1 MWKYVSRRIR
11 DVYDK
16 TAGILEVRR
25 TWNCG
30 PGERFC
36 AENPPEDGVGA
47 SNDGDNGKRYCL
59 LHAFRPSQ
67 LDGHSRKEYG
77 TGSNQSEREGFKRK
91 EHHQPRLE
99 HSWIGAITWTSAI
112 ICGWYTSQ
120 LLCLYRRTQRV
131 EYPGGR
137 CYQSPLLRTV
147 AEQNGLSLLHCR
159 VLSEYFRQ
167 RSTTVPSVFAIEQ
180 RSPSSDCASIG
191 RTPAH
196 GLSFG
201 GFGGLPFSEFVD
213 YTDSREALRQNFAFR
228 INNDRKPAISVAVP
242 EASRGTVLQ
251 PSATPTVEPPQ
262 RTPETIESAVGNLLN
277 VLGEIEYHL
286 GCQNLEQGEYSAAV
300 SHLKL
305 GTSHQHAG
313 AAFNL
318 GVCYEQG
325 YGLPK
330 DLRMALEC
338 YQLAAE
344 QGHPQALYNL
354 GVFYARGSAGLR
366 PSRSMAKKYFVAA
379 AELGLEEAI
388 RALGPKYRQAR
399 KPSMEIPVQGF
410 EVTSI
415 PDAERQFSLVNVEQ
429 FHPAKRI
436 EEWTNMPLQPVAACG

>member
-11 DVYDK
+11 DVYDR

-36 AENPPEDGVGA
+36 AENPPEEGVGA
-47 SNDGDNGKRYCL
+47 SKDGGNGKRFCL
-59 LHAFRPSQ
+59 LQKVRPNQ
-67 LDGHSRKEYG
+67 LDGHTRKEYG
-77 TGSNQSEREGFKRK
+77 TGSNQSEQEGFKRK

-137 CYQSPLLRTV
+137 CYQSPLLRTA

-167 RSTTVPSVFAIEQ
+167 RTTTVPSVFPIEP
-180 RSPSSDCASIG
+180 RSSSSDCASIG
-191 RTPAH
+191 REPAH
-196 GLSFG
+196 GPSFASFG
-201 GFGGLPFSEFVD
+201 GPPFSEFVD
-213 YTDSREALRQNFAFR
+213 YTDSRQSLRQNFTFR
-228 INNDRKPAISVAVP
+228 INNDRKPTGSVAVP
-242 EASRGTVLQ
+242 DPSPSRVHQ
-251 PSATPTVEPPQ
+251 PSVTPTVELQ
-262 RTPETIESAVGNLLN
+262 QHEPETIESAIGNLLN
-277 VLGEIEYHL
+277 VLGEIEYQL

-388 RALGPKYRQAR
+388 RALGPKYQPARQ
-399 KPSMEIPVQGF
+399 PSMAMPVPSF
-410 EVTSI
+410 EKASI
-415 PDAERQFSLVNVEQ
+415 SDNERQFSLVNVDQ
-429 FHPAKRI
+429 FHPTKRI
-436 EEWTNMPLQPVAACG
+436 EEWTNMSLRNVSAHG

>member
-11 DVYDK
+11 DVYDR

-36 AENPPEDGVGA
+36 AENPPEEGAGA
-47 SNDGDNGKRYCL
+47 SNEESHGKRFCL
-59 LHAFRPSQ
+59 LQAVRPSQ
-67 LDGHSRKEYG
+67 LDGHTRKEYG

-120 LLCLYRRTQRV
+120 LLCLYRRTQH
-131 EYPGGR
+131 PGGR
-137 CYQSPLLRTV
+137 CYQSPLLRTA

-167 RSTTVPSVFAIEQ
+167 QTTTLPSVFSIES
-180 RSPSSDCASIG
+180 RSSSSDSISLG
-191 RTPAH
+191 RKSAH
-196 GLSFG
+196 GSSFASFG
-201 GFGGLPFSEFVD
+201 GIPLSEFVD
-213 YTDSREALRQNFAFR
+213 YTDGHQALRQNFAFR
-228 INNDRKPAISVAVP
+228 VNNDRKPTVSVAVP
-242 EASRGTVLQ
+242 GPSSGTVHH
-251 PSATPTVEPPQ
+251 PSATSSIEQ
-262 RTPETIESAVGNLLN
+262 QHEPETIESAVGNLLN
-277 VLGEIEYHL
+277 VLGEIEYQL

-388 RALGPKYRQAR
+388 RALGPKYQQGR
-399 KPSMEIPVQGF
+399 KPSMEVPVSGF
-410 EVTSI
+410 EESSI
-415 PDAERQFSLVNVEQ
+415 TDAKRQFSLVNVEQ

-436 EEWTNMPLQPVAACG
+436 EGWTNMPLQIVAARG